1 LEGAQPES
9 AGELVRRAQQLA
21 PGRADLFQ
29 LQAKVCGKLGDI
41 PGAVE
46 ACQVALQLDGTLAQ
60 VWHDLGRL
68 EEARENAMAAKVAYE
83 KALDLLP
90 TFMEAA
96 LALADLIRRSES
108 PSGAVDILV
117 EMLMTEPWDLDAL
130 LLLGRCLLDDGRP
143 ERSIEALQ
151 RLLKFDP
158 DNESALF
165 HLGVALAR
173 MRQYADAVHAWERV
187 IQIDPGGAYAQAAR
201 SHARSAR
208 DLKHIFAAGAA

>member
-1 LEGAQPES
+1 
-9 AGELVRRAQQLA
+9 
-21 PGRADLFQ
+21 
-29 LQAKVCGKLGDI
+29 
-41 PGAVE
+41 
-46 ACQVALQLDGTLAQ
+46 
-60 VWHDLGRL
+60 
-68 EEARENAMAAKVAYE
+68 
-83 KALDLLP
+83 
-90 TFMEAA
+90 
-96 LALADLIRRSES
+96 
-108 PSGAVDILV
+108 VDILI

-143 ERSIEALQ
+143 ERSIEALL

-187 IQIDPGGAYAQAAR
+187 IQIDPGGAFAQAAR

>member
-1 LEGAQPES
+1 MRLEGDQPES

-68 EEARENAMAAKVAYE
+68 EEARENCRGGE
-83 KALDLLP
+83 RSPTSEALDLLP

-96 LALADLIRRSES
+96 LALADLVRRSES
-108 PSGAVDILV
+108 PAAAVDILV

-130 LLLGRCLLDDGRP
+130 
-143 ERSIEALQ
+143 A
-151 RLLKFDP
+151 
-158 DNESALF
+158 
-165 HLGVALAR
+165 
-173 MRQYADAVHAWERV
+173 
-187 IQIDPGGAYAQAAR
+187 
-201 SHARSAR
+201 
-208 DLKHIFAAGAA
+208 AAGPLPAG

>member
-1 LEGAQPES
+1 
-9 AGELVRRAQQLA
+9 
-21 PGRADLFQ
+21 
-29 LQAKVCGKLGDI
+29 
-41 PGAVE
+41 
-46 ACQVALQLDGTLAQ
+46 
-60 VWHDLGRL
+60 
-68 EEARENAMAAKVAYE
+68 
-83 KALDLLP
+83 
-90 TFMEAA
+90 
-96 LALADLIRRSES
+96 
-108 PSGAVDILV
+108 
-117 EMLMTEPWDLDAL
+117 MLMTEPWDLDAL

-158 DNESALF
+158 ENESALF
-165 HLGVALAR
+165 HLGVSLAR